1 MAKEDFN
8 YAVKIKYRAG
18 STYPIIP
25 DFYSEVKYFNTE
37 DSAKKFIKE
46 METLKPKNK
55 IDGTIDEMT
64 LYAKRND
71 GWVAIYGLG
80 YSISS
85 KKVIELKNLDNKV
98 YNEIEIEKKLSSLK
112 KIGIAILSFIITA
125 TQFVFILIIHRYF
138 GVANLASLASVSNL
152 LATFFLLIIGGFY
165 YATFRDY
172 FQGKQKVNKTLL
184 TILIIWIFG
193 SL

>member
-8 YAVKIKYRAG
+8 YAVKIKYSAG
-18 STYPIIP
+18 STYPGIP
-25 DFYSEVKYFNTE
+25 DSYSEVKYFNTE

-46 METLKPKNK
+46 METLRPKNK
-55 IDGTIDEMT
+55 IVTIT

-71 GWVAIYGLG
+71 GWAAIYGLG

-85 KKVIELKNLDNKV
+85 KKFIELKNPDNKV

-112 KIGIAILSFIITA
+112 KVGIAILSFIITA
-125 TQFVFILIIHRYF
+125 TQFVFILIINRYF
-138 GVANLASLASVSNL
+138 GIANLASLASVSNL
-152 LATFFLLIIGGFY
+152 LATFFLLIIGGLY
-165 YATFRDY
+165 YATLHDY

-184 TILIIWIFG
+184 MILIIWIFG